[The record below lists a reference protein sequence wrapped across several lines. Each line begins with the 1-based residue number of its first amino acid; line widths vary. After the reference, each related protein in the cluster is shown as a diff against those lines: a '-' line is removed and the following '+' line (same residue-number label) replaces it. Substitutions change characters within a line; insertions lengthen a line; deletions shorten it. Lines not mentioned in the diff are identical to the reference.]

1 MSGTAEENPAIQDVV
16 RDPDL
21 PCIVPGE
28 TSEASMARYSEQMVA
43 MIPQVP
49 GLTIPAPATDRI
61 DELQVL
67 CAAVASWAGDLKQEV
82 AEDRRTR
89 SILTERANGVQAER
103 DAARQKY
110 ELSVSPHP
118 ALGELMEA
126 MDARIQSAKTDAAPL
141 REHTSQIMSEWQNSN
156 IQWRTSLNKVQRVN
170 SVCLSTLVDKQTEDL
185 KALRETYCL
194 ITTPEEPT
202 ARDLVECLV
211 LQNSIAD
218 HRAEEAEKRVQERDE
233 ELRQAQ
239 DELRRAREELAH
251 TRADGKKQSRALEE
265 ELRRVRNDVVQREEE
280 TGRWIRNDEKMADFV
295 REIARLREELLT
307 KDAKMRELEKTLRER
322 PEEIQPGQ
330 IESAQKEFHDVE
342 QRFALV
348 ESSDL
353 SDISL
358 PSFSP
363 VLVETLRKTLDTE
376 FELMKQ
382 LQSVQRATP
391 DTTMSEARELTTKYT
406 PSASPDRPPAEF
418 QTPEGQATAMETDTP
433 TTTLPQLEQ
442 SRQEKEAAD
451 TQIRELATQLELA
464 QLQLEKVRTRTKADL
479 EVAFADLDTVQVQLD
494 EEHERNSKQQER
506 VRALEKEIR
515 AMRRQALLRPS
526 SSGVPPGQASSGVPS
541 GSSQH

>member
-1 MSGTAEENPAIQDVV
+1 
-16 RDPDL
+16 
-21 PCIVPGE
+21 
-28 TSEASMARYSEQMVA
+28 
-43 MIPQVP
+43 
-49 GLTIPAPATDRI
+49 
-61 DELQVL
+61 
-67 CAAVASWAGDLKQEV
+67 
-82 AEDRRTR
+82 
-89 SILTERANGVQAER
+89 
-103 DAARQKY
+103 
-110 ELSVSPHP
+110 
-118 ALGELMEA
+118 
-126 MDARIQSAKTDAAPL
+126 
-141 REHTSQIMSEWQNSN
+141 MSEWQNSN
-156 IQWRTSLNKVQRVN
+156 IQWRTSLNKVQAK
-170 SVCLSTLVDKQTEDL
+170 VDKQTEDL

-211 LQNSIAD
+211 SQNSIAD

-239 DELRRAREELAH
+239 DELRRAREELAQ

-348 ESSDL
+348 ESPDL

-363 VLVETLRKTLDTE
+363 VLVETLYKTLDTE

-382 LQSVQRATP
+382 LQSMQRA
-391 DTTMSEARELTTKYT
+391 RRHR
-406 PSASPDRPPAEF
+406 RP
-418 QTPEGQATAMETDTP
+418 
-433 TTTLPQLEQ
+433 
-442 SRQEKEAAD
+442 
-451 TQIRELATQLELA
+451 
-464 QLQLEKVRTRTKADL
+464 
-479 EVAFADLDTVQVQLD
+479 
-494 EEHERNSKQQER
+494 
-506 VRALEKEIR
+506 
-515 AMRRQALLRPS
+515 
-526 SSGVPPGQASSGVPS
+526 
-541 GSSQH
+541 GS